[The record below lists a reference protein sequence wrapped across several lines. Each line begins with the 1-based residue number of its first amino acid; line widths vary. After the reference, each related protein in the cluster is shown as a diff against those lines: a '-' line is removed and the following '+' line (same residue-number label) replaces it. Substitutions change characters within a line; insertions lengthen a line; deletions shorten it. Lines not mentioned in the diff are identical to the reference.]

1 VLAKE
6 SIRSILNAESTL
18 FTINDTYNKTL
29 DYRKTY
35 KQVRREDYLNS
46 DETDCFPTKE
56 VKIKSVSQYLMALPK
71 FKYGD
76 RRNLTLNCTIKFP
89 IILQWCLTRQQFL
102 SRISEA
108 TISSDQQVRTCHFLI
123 LVSTSQTKQNVY
135 LDHPLYESYPTSS
148 REC

>member
-56 VKIKSVSQYLMALPK
+56 VKVKSVSQYLMALPK
-71 FKYGD
+71 SKNGD
-76 RRNLTLNCTIKFP
+76 RRNLTLNCTIRFP
-89 IILQWCLTRQQFL
+89 IIVQ
-102 SRISEA
+102 
-108 TISSDQQVRTCHFLI
+108 
-123 LVSTSQTKQNVY
+123 
-135 LDHPLYESYPTSS
+135 
-148 REC
+148 